1 MISSFLIG
9 IGLGAALGAA
19 AYYWR
24 SNASAKNRRRIP
36 KQWPLR
42 ARLLVNSEQQ
52 RVWTWLAKV
61 VFDHQVLIK
70 IPVTRFT
77 APIGSSD
84 SSHWYELLNGVY
96 CNFTVCD
103 AQGRV
108 VGCVDIQG
116 TNTPSMSNQILKQSL
131 LSQCGIHYWVV
142 DPQNLP
148 PLRALRTAFFGEH
161 AAKESGVDEL
171 DSRFNDVRDR
181 LQAAL
186 YRVRH
191 SKTRRTPSSTASST
205 ASSPAHQLDDS
216 QYSASKVGSGWD
228 QNSFVTP
235 LDSRTMDLSK

>member
-1 MISSFLIG
+1 MITAFLIG

-19 AYYWR
+19 ACYWR
-24 SNASAKNRRRIP
+24 SSTAAKNRRRIP

-42 ARLLVNSEQQ
+42 ARLLVNSEQH

-61 VFDHQVLIK
+61 MFDHQVLIK

-77 APIGSSD
+77 APLGSD
-84 SSHWYELLNGVY
+84 SGHWYELLNGVY

-103 AQGRV
+103 AHGRV

-116 TNTPSMSNQILKQSL
+116 TNTPSMTNQILKQSL
-131 LSQCGIHYWVV
+131 LSQCGVHYWVV

-148 PLRALRTAFFGEH
+148 PLLALRTAFFGEH
-161 AAKESGVDEL
+161 AAKESGIDEL
-171 DSRFNDVRDR
+171 DSRFNEVRES

-186 YRVRH
+186 HRVRH
-191 SKTRRTPSSTASST
+191 SKTRRISSSTASSQI
-205 ASSPAHQLDDS
+205 PQLDDA
-216 QYSASKVGSGWD
+216 QFSASKVGSGWD